1 MPQTYKFANL
11 VSAETALAG
20 KIKTRRCHTSSRGP
34 QHCCRFSRGA
44 NRSAA
49 LSFYKS
55 ITLGYIIVSTITY
68 VVDVT
73 NTTTAVGIARNHRC
87 WLPPLLVK
95 KNYCRIISH
104 IYCRISLRNPH
115 TRVSKIHHHPVCHS
129 DRMAQFFTQR

>member
-1 MPQTYKFANL
+1 MPQTYIFANL

-68 VVDVT
+68 CYAVASAIFTVASVYVILIQEFPRFIITLSVT
-73 NTTTAVGIARNHRC
+73 RTGWHSSSPSGNDLTEPGSLILSTAQPIR
-87 WLPPLLVK
+87 
-95 KNYCRIISH
+95 
-104 IYCRISLRNPH
+104 
-115 TRVSKIHHHPVCHS
+115 
-129 DRMAQFFTQR
+129 

>member
-1 MPQTYKFANL
+1 MWFTFFCMYLLQLGHSLNAKSSTVRKQKRKSARCTESTAVVTKWLDATNIQICKFGFRRNSL
-11 VSAETALAG
+11 SR

-68 VVDVT
+68 VIDVT
-73 NTTTAVGIARNHRC
+73 LSHQ
-87 WLPPLLVK
+87 PYLL
-95 KNYCRIISH
+95 SH
-104 IYCRISLRNPH
+104 
-115 TRVSKIHHHPVCHS
+115 
-129 DRMAQFFTQR
+129 QFT